1 MEYANLLIKPVISE
15 KAVLLSEQEN
25 TYLFYVL
32 PGTNKIEIK
41 KAIEKLFS
49 VTVVSVRIMRRKPE
63 PFYRQGRKR
72 GMVSGYKKAYIK
84 LAHGE
89 TLSFYDG
96 V

>member
-15 KAVLLSEQEN
+15 KAVILSEQEN

-32 PGTNKIEIK
+32 PSANKIEIK
-41 KAIEKLFS
+41 KAVEHLFS
-49 VTVVSVRIMRRKPE
+49 VNVVSVRIMRRKSE
-63 PFYRQGRKR
+63 PLYRQGRKR
-72 GMVSGYKKAYIK
+72 GKVSGYKKAYIT

>member
-32 PGTNKIEIK
+32 PSANKVEIK
-41 KAIEKLFS
+41 KAIEHLFS
-49 VTVVSVRIMRRKPE
+49 VKVESVRIMRKKPE
-63 PFYRQGRKR
+63 ILYKQGRKR
-72 GMVSGYKKAYIK
+72 GTIAGYKKAYITLVK
-84 LAHGE
+84 GA